1 MHAWEQVAN
10 VTFQL
15 VTDTSKA
22 NIDIG
27 WRDYSSYSQLGETE
41 YGSYNISPSRAMFI
55 DGVFVDFK
63 DPSVRAVGTD
73 QTSTY
78 SASTATLYQVMMHEL
93 GHALGLAHSSNRGA
107 LMYAYLGQSNNAITT
122 STGERDSIVASQ
134 HDLVLEQAN
143 LFEHLTQQVADT
155 AVYRFFNTGDGS
167 HFFTSNATESAAIVQ
182 NRPDMVAEGVSF
194 YAPTV

>member
-1 MHAWEQVAN
+1 
-10 VTFQL
+10 
-15 VTDTSKA
+15 
-22 NIDIG
+22 
-27 WRDYSSYSQLGETE
+27 
-41 YGSYNISPSRAMFI
+41 MFI

>member
-27 WRDYSSYSQLGETE
+27 WRDY
-41 YGSYNISPSRAMFI
+41 
-55 DGVFVDFK
+55 
-63 DPSVRAVGTD
+63 
-73 QTSTY
+73 
-78 SASTATLYQVMMHEL
+78 
-93 GHALGLAHSSNRGA
+93 
-107 LMYAYLGQSNNAITT
+107 
-122 STGERDSIVASQ
+122 SIVASQ